1 MIPAYAFFPPEINSA
16 LISSGAG
23 SGPLLMAALAWDG
36 LAADLG
42 GAASSFDS
50 VVSGLAGG
58 PWTGPSSMMMM
69 AAAAPYVAWLHAA
82 AGQAEITAA
91 QAQVAAVAYE
101 SALAATVPTP
111 AVHANR
117 AQLTALVA
125 TNFLGQNTPAI
136 AMTELEYVEMWAQD
150 VAAMVAY
157 DLGAKTVVS
166 TMPTFSAPPTLLGGL
181 LSLIT
186 TPLEEIGSEFLGMF
200 GPLGASFASELQS
213 LLAAFAPAFSSLST
227 LLSSAPMTTVMSVAQ
242 IGLYPATAL
251 VSPMMALAQGAGQ
264 AAPVMA
270 GATSLAAA
278 GVPAVEAAPVA
289 LMQPMGGFGVASAG
303 LGQARWVGSIA
314 VPPTWQGAM
323 PAPVA
328 ASAISVL
335 GAPIPTA
342 AVTSGSGGSNGN
354 MRPMPMPVKGK
365 DDPGDKSTASKR
377 RGGPRPA
384 VVRSRPKVVPR
395 SGTK

>member
-1 MIPAYAFFPPEINSA
+1 MIPAFAFFPPEINSA

-50 VVSGLAGG
+50 VVSALAGG
-58 PWTGPSSMMMM
+58 SWTGPSSMMMV
-69 AAAAPYVAWLHAA
+69 AAAAPYVAWLHTA
-82 AGQAEITAA
+82 AGHAEITAA
-91 QAQVAAVAYE
+91 QARVAAVAYE

-117 AQLTALVA
+117 ARLMALVA

-136 AMTELEYVEMWAQD
+136 AMTELEYIEMWAQD

-157 DLGAKTVVS
+157 DLGAKSVVS
-166 TMPTFSAPPTLLGGL
+166 TMPSFSAPPTLLGGL

-186 TPLEEIGSEFLGMF
+186 TPLEEVASEFLGMF

-213 LLAAFAPAFSSLST
+213 LLGALSPAISSLST

-242 IGLYPATAL
+242 IGIYPATAL

-270 GATSLAAA
+270 GATGLAAA
-278 GVPAVEAAPVA
+278 GVPAAEAAPVA

-342 AVTSGSGGSNGN
+342 GVTAGTGGTNGN

-365 DDPGDKSTASKR
+365 GKPDDESTASKR

-395 SGTK
+395 SGAK